1 MANNSTQASANNNN
15 SNAAETKES
24 RYVNTR
30 CASFFSDDSCL
41 ILGYSSDGYGRNF
54 ATVQFAPRFPET
66 RGRNPRKGEK
76 IYDYENII
84 FVSIDALNLQKFAYM
99 VKKLLADKNI
109 GEVGIRTG
117 SENNE
122 KSLRLIRTSS
132 LDGYTGTGPSD
143 EFVLYVESTVDNATF
158 TSQFPFNNDELIYYK
173 DLTIKQ
179 EGDEEGS
186 DEVHENFNTHLKA
199 FVTWLFKSVEVIL
212 MPLDYIPARQ
222 AANYRYARDHRAPMG
237 NSNGRVISRRG
248 APNQQNG
255 TPQGGQQQ
263 SQTSYDEG
271 WGGQADEGDLPF

>member
-1 MANNSTQASANNNN
+1 MANNNTQTAPANNN
-15 SNAAETKES
+15 SSAAAETKES

-132 LDGYTGTGPSD
+132 LDGYKGDGPSD

-158 TSQFPFNNDELIYYK
+158 TAQFPFNNEELVYYK
-173 DLTIKQ
+173 DLTTKQ
-179 EGDEEGS
+179 EGDAEGS
-186 DEVHENFNTHLKA
+186 DEISESFNAHLKA
-199 FVTWLFKSVEVIL
+199 FVTWLFKSTEVVM

-248 APNQQNG
+248 APTQGGAAQGNQQ
-255 TPQGGQQQ
+255 QQAP
-263 SQTSYDEG
+263 SYAEG